1 LDQEF
6 VPVATGRTAGR
17 VKKLSKLG
25 PESHFFYRVY
35 FSKHNK
41 ESLVTLREEWD
52 LDTFL
57 EHREQIEIIEA
68 YENEFT
74 RSQIQKM
81 KDEAKRK

>member
-1 LDQEF
+1 MKRQ
-6 VPVATGRTAGR
+6 
-17 VKKLSKLG
+17 SKLG

-57 EHREQIEIIEA
+57 EHKEQIEIIES
-68 YENEFT
+68 YESEFT
-74 RSQIQKM
+74 RSQIQRM
-81 KDEAKRK
+81 KEETKRSR